1 MARSFP
7 LVLPSAAEAAT
18 ASHPA
23 KPGLFRRLL
32 AAAIESQ
39 RRRAER
45 EVARYLAASGMKF
58 TDAAEREIERRF
70 LHPPFYRN

>member
-1 MARSFP
+1 MTRNFP
-7 LVLPSAAEAAT
+7 LALPSAAHAAT
-18 ASHPA
+18 IPDPA
-23 KPGLFRRLL
+23 KPGLFRRLI

-58 TDAAEREIERRF
+58 TDAAEREIERRL
-70 LHPPFYRN
+70 LHRGFYDS